1 MPQHTKRRVIV
12 LYGGKST
19 EHEVSCRSAATI
31 LNNLNADKYEISA
44 IGVDKDGNWLQQDAA
59 RLRASSAST
68 LPIESRG
75 TLTLSDAGKGAAD
88 QILAVTSP
96 ALLQKGSSQQN
107 SELIVFPIIHGTNGE
122 DGTLQGLFELANV
135 AFVGPDTLGSA
146 VGMDKGVAKKL
157 AMVAGVPV
165 APFIELRAEAWAK
178 TRPQVEKLVLETMK
192 YPVFVKPAK
201 LGSSVGISKVKG
213 TTELVSACEN
223 AFSFDDKIL
232 IEQGLDVREIE
243 CAALGGY
250 DPKISIPGEVI
261 PHAEFYSY
269 EAKYLDEAASSV
281 EVPAKLSPEQVKT
294 AQDMSRDIFRALD
307 LYGMARIDLFLEKST
322 GKFYFNE
329 VNTVPGFTNI
339 SQYPMLWKA
348 SGVPISDLLDQLI
361 ELAVQRKQDKAKL
374 KRSRV

>member
-1 MPQHTKRRVIV
+1 MPQHAKRRVIV

-31 LNNLNADKYEISA
+31 LKNLNADKYEISA
-44 IGVDKDGNWLQQDAA
+44 IGVDKNGNWLQQDTA

-96 ALLQKGSSQQN
+96 ALLEKSNQQP

-122 DGTLQGLFELANV
+122 DGTLQGLLELANV

-165 APFIELRAEAWAK
+165 APFIELRAESWSK
-178 TRPQVEKLVLETMK
+178 TKTQVEKLVLEKMK
-192 YPVFVKPAK
+192 FPVFVKPAK

-213 TTELVSACEN
+213 SADLIAACEN

-232 IEQGLDVREIE
+232 VEQGLDVREIE

-281 EVPAKLSPEQVKT
+281 EVPAKLTPEQVKV

-307 LYGMARIDLFLEKST
+307 LYGMARIDLFLEKPT

-348 SGVPISDLLDQLI
+348 SGVPISELLDQLI
-361 ELAVQRKQDKAKL
+361 ELAVQRKNDKSKL